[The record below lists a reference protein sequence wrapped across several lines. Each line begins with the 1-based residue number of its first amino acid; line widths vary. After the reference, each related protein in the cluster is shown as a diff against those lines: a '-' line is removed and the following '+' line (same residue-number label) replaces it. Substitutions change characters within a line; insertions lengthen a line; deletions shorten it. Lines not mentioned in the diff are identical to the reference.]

1 MRTWITPE
9 DFTGMESQR
18 VMCEADADRDFA
30 LSKEEILAKYEL
42 FVTYAADMAPAFHDE
57 L

>member
-1 MRTWITPE
+1 
-9 DFTGMESQR
+9 MESQR

-30 LSKEEILAKYEL
+30 LSRGEILAKYEL
-42 FVTYAADMAPAFHDE
+42 FVAYAADMAPAFHDE